1 MQLCAECLS
10 PPSDSIAHAS
20 VQPVSGPVA
29 GRHIRK
35 LSIYQHRHKI
45 PRLLP
50 LCLPPPLKTQRR
62 SGLSL
67 KCPSRRPQT
76 DRIPSGSWIVSGTEG
91 PGPGP
96 TAAATARGYLG
107 LYFLGEFCF
116 GDLHPPPPPAPP
128 RGVNS
133 LRDPCTPSQLPPAKP
148 SLQLPTA
155 QKGKP
160 GAARAWE
167 AALGLTPR
175 WREPCPLLARPR
187 RVWETSSQNLEA
199 SVGASVKGRRRQPG
213 CPTGSKLWAWNPH
226 LQGRY
231 SPVGGQGGVAG
242 RPATYGLTAPTLPQV
257 EAGIASITSLK
268 GDRTS
273 ILYDQTA
280 RLSQNSIIQPA

>member
-1 MQLCAECLS
+1 MQLCTERLS
-10 PPSDSIAHAS
+10 PPSDSIAHGS

-35 LSIYQHRHKI
+35 LSVYQHRHKI

-50 LCLPPPLKTQRR
+50 LPTPTPEDSEEVRSLPEMSQPPSPDRQNSIWVLDCFRDGGAWARTD
-62 SGLSL
+62 SGGNS
-67 KCPSRRPQT
+67 K
-76 DRIPSGSWIVSGTEG
+76 WVSE
-91 PGPGP
+91 PLLPW
-96 TAAATARGYLG
+96 
-107 LYFLGEFCF
+107 EFCF
-116 GDLHPPPPPAPP
+116 WDLHPHPAPP
-128 RGVNS
+128 WGVNS

-187 RVWETSSQNLEA
+187 RVWETSSQNLEP

-231 SPVGGQGGVAG
+231 SPVGAQGGVAG

-257 EAGIASITSLK
+257 EAGITSVTSLR
-268 GDRTS
+268 GDGTS